1 MQGYELIKSI
11 REQRDDSHR
20 FIKFW
25 RKEEDFLDFDL
36 LDRFL
41 GNLRDDQVIDGFEL
55 MDTDAMWQT
64 VQKATGGQVVT
75 RTVKD
80 GKDLL
85 LWTDSQGLV
94 TKELPFNE
102 ESLIT
107 IFDAETDD
115 SYVD

>member
-11 REQRDDSHR
+11 REQRADSHR

-36 LDRFL
+36 LERFL

-55 MDTDAMWQT
+55 LDTDSMWDT
-64 VQKATGGQVVT
+64 VRRASGNVVT
-75 RTVKD
+75 RTVRD
-80 GKDLL
+80 GKDIL

-107 IFDAETDD
+107 IFDAETNDN
-115 SYVD
+115 YVD

>member
-1 MQGYELIKSI
+1 MQGYELIKAI

-36 LDRFL
+36 LERFL
-41 GNLRDDQVIDGFEL
+41 ENLRDDHVVDGFEL
-55 MDTDAMWQT
+55 LDTDAMWDT
-64 VQKATGGQVVT
+64 VRKVGGNVVT
-75 RTVKD
+75 RTVRD
-80 GKDLL
+80 GKDVL
-85 LWTDSQGLV
+85 LWTDADGLV
-94 TKELPFNE
+94 TKELPYNA

-115 SYVD
+115 NFVD

>member
-11 REQRDDSHR
+11 RAQRDDSHR

-55 MDTDAMWQT
+55 LDTDAMWDK
-64 VQKATGGQVVT
+64 VRLATGNVVT
-75 RTVKD
+75 RTVRD
-80 GKDLL
+80 GKDIL
-85 LWTDSQGLV
+85 LWTDQQGLV

>member
-1 MQGYELIKSI
+1 MRGYELTKAI
-11 REQRDDSHR
+11 REQRDISHS

-25 RKEEDFLDFDL
+25 RKEEDFLDYDL

-41 GNLRDDQVIDGFEL
+41 GNLRADQVVDGFEL
-55 MDTDAMWQT
+55 LNTDAMWD
-64 VQKATGGQVVT
+64 QVRHVAGKMVT
-75 RTVKD
+75 RTVRD
-80 GKDLL
+80 GKDIL
-85 LWTDSQGLV
+85 LWTDAQGMV

-115 SYVD
+115 NYVD

>member
-1 MQGYELIKSI
+1 MTGYELTKAISEL
-11 REQRDDSHR
+11 RGSNHS

-55 MDTDAMWQT
+55 LSSDAMWDQ
-64 VQKATGGQVVT
+64 VRQVAGKVVT
-75 RTVKD
+75 RTVKE
-80 GKDLL
+80 GKDIL
-85 LWTDSQGLV
+85 LWTDAQGTV

-102 ESLIT
+102 ESLIA

-115 SYVD
+115 NYVD

>member
-1 MQGYELIKSI
+1 MAS
-11 REQRDDSHR
+11 DFDHS

-55 MDTDAMWQT
+55 LNTDAMWDQ
-64 VQKATGGQVVT
+64 VRHVAGKVVT

-80 GKDLL
+80 GNDVL
-85 LWTDSQGLV
+85 LWTDAEGMV

-107 IFDAETDD
+107 IFDAETND

>member
-1 MQGYELIKSI
+1 MTGYELIKAI
-11 REQRDDSHR
+11 REQRDSSHR

-41 GNLRDDQVIDGFEL
+41 GNLRDDQVVDGFEL
-55 MDTDAMWQT
+55 LDTDAMWDT
-64 VQKATGGQVVT
+64 VRQVAGGKVVT
-75 RTVKD
+75 RTVRD
-80 GKDLL
+80 GKDIL
-85 LWTDSQGLV
+85 LWTDTQGLV
-94 TKELPFNE
+94 TKELPYND

-115 SYVD
+115 NYVD

>member
-1 MQGYELIKSI
+1 MTGYELTKAI
-11 REQRDDSHR
+11 REQRGSDHS

-55 MDTDAMWQT
+55 LNTDAMWDQ
-64 VQKATGGQVVT
+64 VRHVAGKVVT

-80 GKDLL
+80 GNDVL
-85 LWTDSQGLV
+85 LWTDAEGMV

-107 IFDAETDD
+107 IFDAETND